1 MMKIKGA
8 QQALTAMNQYILM
21 TIQNGNALLL
31 TLKEDHVLLIND
43 YINSLLTKDDFLSL
57 FQDSEFTIYKSLDNS
72 EEINQDHVVYK
83 Q

>member
-1 MMKIKGA
+1 MKIKGA